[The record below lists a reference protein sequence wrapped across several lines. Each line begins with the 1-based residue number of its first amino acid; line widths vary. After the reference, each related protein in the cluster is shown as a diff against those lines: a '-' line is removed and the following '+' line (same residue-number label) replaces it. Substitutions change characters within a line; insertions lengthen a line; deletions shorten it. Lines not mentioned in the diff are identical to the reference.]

1 LRSWNKE
8 LEAERMN
15 LIFLNSLEKRVE
27 ENRVKTAQ
35 VSICE
40 KQGAW
45 HVLWNEVTNDG
56 IMEQLSWFEGT
67 QWDVMLQVFRD
78 RLQEKMKEG
87 YIPLLEG
94 YGEAERSISARSRE
108 TQMLYH
114 YSELHRKEDVYGL
127 LRQWRREEAIKEG
140 RAAFIVA
147 SNRILDMISAFL
159 PQTLEELKQIPGF
172 GENRTRTY
180 GDAIMLITKGFERET
195 GFPLHWVNEM
205 IDMQQFELWL
215 AEQRRMRQETE
226 EAKLAGKR
234 KLLEALAQGED
245 LSALEKLLSMK
256 RRDILLAVEELA
268 KEGYD
273 VDAFIETELCS
284 VDHEEQQQV
293 QQLFAELGDR
303 YLKPVLFKLYDEQQL
318 KEKDINKTY
327 EWMRLLRLKHRKQA
341 VV

>member
-1 LRSWNKE
+1 
-8 LEAERMN
+8 MN
-15 LIFLNSLEKRVE
+15 LIFLNSLEKRME
-27 ENRVKTAQ
+27 ENGVKTAQ

-40 KQGAW
+40 QQGAW
-45 HVLWNEVTNDG
+45 HVLWNEGTNDG
-56 IMEQLSWFEGT
+56 KMEQVSWFEGT

-78 RLQEKMKEG
+78 RLQEKIKEG

-114 YSELHRKEDVYGL
+114 YSELHRKEDVYSL

-159 PQTLEELKQIPGF
+159 PHTLEELKQIPGF

-180 GDAIMLITKGFERET
+180 GDAIILITKRFERET

-215 AEQRRMRQETE
+215 AEQRRIRQETE

-273 VDAFIETELCS
+273 VDAFIEAELCS
-284 VDHEEQQQV
+284 IGHEEQQQV

-303 YLKPVLFKLYDEQQL
+303 YLKPVLFKLYNEQQL

-327 EWMRLLRLKHRKQA
+327 EWMRLVRLKHRKQTA
-341 VV
+341 V

>member
-1 LRSWNKE
+1 
-8 LEAERMN
+8 MN

-27 ENRVKTAQ
+27 ENRVRTAQ

-40 KQGAW
+40 QQGAW
-45 HVLWNEVTNDG
+45 HVLWNEANQAG
-56 IMEQLSWFEGT
+56 KLEQSSWFEGT

-78 RLQEKMKEG
+78 RLQEKIKEG

-94 YGEAERSISARSRE
+94 YGEAERLISARSRE

-114 YSELHRKEDVYGL
+114 YSELHRKEEVYNL
-127 LRQWRREEAIKEG
+127 LRQWRREESIKES

-159 PQTLEELKQIPGF
+159 PQSLDELKQIPGF

-180 GDAIMLITKGFERET
+180 GEAIINITKGFQRET

-205 IDMQQFELWL
+205 IDMQQFEMWL
-215 AEQRRMRQETE
+215 AEQRRLRQETE

-234 KLLEALAQGED
+234 RLLEAIAQGEG
-245 LSALEKLLSMK
+245 LSSLEKLLSMK

-273 VDAFIETELCS
+273 VDIFIETELNS
-284 VDHEEQQQV
+284 IDHEEQHQV
-293 QQLFAELGDR
+293 QLLFAELGDR
-303 YLKPVLFKLYDEQQL
+303 YLKPVLFKLYNEQQL
-318 KEKDINKTY
+318 KEKDVNKTY
-327 EWMRLLRLKHRKQA
+327 EWMRLLRLKHRKQSA
-341 VV
+341 V